1 MIMLEPESSKVFE
14 SLDGLLYNIIVRVSK
29 AIAYTTQPPLSS
41 PLSPPSL
48 FPLFLV
54 RLSMLRSS
62 SGTLVAVG
70 SGVVKW
76 LGGLLSRGQV
86 TAEEAFLCIYADS

>member
-1 MIMLEPESSKVFE
+1 M
-14 SLDGLLYNIIVRVSK
+14 RVSK
-29 AIAYTTQPPLSS
+29 AIAYTTQPLS
-41 PLSPPSL
+41 PLLSLSLLSLPPL
-48 FPLFLV
+48 LV

>member
-1 MIMLEPESSKVFE
+1 MHTHNNKMI
-14 SLDGLLYNIIVRVSK
+14 I
-29 AIAYTTQPPLSS
+29 
-41 PLSPPSL
+41 
-48 FPLFLV
+48 
-54 RLSMLRSS
+54 
-62 SGTLVAVG
+62 G